1 MTNQGNPAAEGFSHC
16 TLLASVDAYNPD
28 TLDLYQDLEAN
39 RYWFACFNDML
50 AKFERQAMASQST
63 DASAK
68 NRAQSFRE
76 HCVAMFDKLQQD
88 RRETETLG
96 IRNLLEV
103 IESGLRKFGFDD
115 PWKEQKTIE
124 NKASVGLLKHRL
136 QQLDS
141 IASERE
147 KWTELVRGVLAGN
160 MFDWGAQAVTKILET
175 NNGFGLQQALDRIQK
190 RPWLIDDLDGW
201 LNRMQH
207 EPPHRCATIFTDN
220 AGIDF
225 VLGIVPLVRELLKR
239 NTKVLLCA
247 TRNPAIND
255 ITYSELTRAIADC
268 CKECDILRTAYSEQ
282 NRLLLFGNDQIGP
295 CLDFRMISK
304 DLAVAIEQNKVDL
317 LIIVG
322 MARALHTNLYAKFV
336 CETFKLAVVKN
347 EWLAKR
353 LGGETFSVVCK
364 YER

>member
-1 MTNQGNPAAEGFSHC
+1 MTTEGNPTSEGFSLC
-16 TLLASVDAYNPD
+16 TLLASVEAYHPD
-28 TLDLYQDLEAN
+28 TLDLYQDPEAN

-50 AKFERQAMASQST
+50 LKFERQAMVSQSNDT
-63 DASAK
+63 SAK
-68 NRAQSFRE
+68 TRAQSFRE
-76 HCVAMFDKLQQD
+76 HCVEVFNQLQNGK
-88 RRETETLG
+88 RETESLG

-103 IESGLRKFGFDD
+103 VESGLRKFGFDD

-124 NKASVGLLKHRL
+124 NKASIGLLKSRL

-141 IASERE
+141 IASARE
-147 KWTELVRGVLAGN
+147 KWTEIVRGVLAGN

-190 RPWLIDDLDGW
+190 RPWLVDDLDDW
-201 LNRMQH
+201 LNRMEQG
-207 EPPHRCATIFTDN
+207 PPHRCATIFTDN

-247 TRNPAIND
+247 TINPAIND

-268 CKECDILRTAYSEQ
+268 CKECDILQNAYSVE

-304 DLAVAIEQNKVDL
+304 DLSTAIEQNSVDL

-353 LGGETFSVVCK
+353 LGGDTFSVVCK

>member
-1 MTNQGNPAAEGFSHC
+1 MTTEGNPTAEGFSHC
-16 TLLASVDAYNPD
+16 TLLASVDAYRPD
-28 TLDLYQDLEAN
+28 TLDLYQDPEASQ
-39 RYWFACFNDML
+39 YWFACFNDML
-50 AKFERQAMASQST
+50 SKFERQAMASQSS
-63 DASAK
+63 DPSAK
-68 NRAQSFRE
+68 PRAQYFRE
-76 HCVAMFDKLQQD
+76 HCVEVFNQLQKDK
-88 RRETETLG
+88 RNTKSLG

-115 PWKEQKTIE
+115 PWKEQKTLE
-124 NKASVGLLKHRL
+124 NKASIGLLKNRL

-147 KWTELVRGVLAGN
+147 KWTEIVRGVLAGN
-160 MFDWGAQAVTKILET
+160 MFDWGAKAVTKILEA

-190 RPWLIDDLDGW
+190 RPWLIDDLDSW
-201 LNRMQH
+201 LNRMEQ

-247 TRNPAIND
+247 TINPAIND
-255 ITYSELTRAIADC
+255 ITYSELTGTIADC
-268 CKECDILRTAYSEQ
+268 CKECEILQNAYSVEH
-282 NRLLLFGNDQIGP
+282 RLLLYGNDQIGP

-304 DLAVAIEQNKVDL
+304 DLSVAIEQNSVDL

-347 EWLAKR
+347 EWLANR